1 MNEPKRDV
9 ANEIAIENERLK
21 RREELPRYYD
31 LIDRLGTKA
40 ADYVV
45 KERVEWIDLSAD
57 LLSAAESV
65 LKEWENLKSWAVPG
79 SFKDAMGDLYGSVMD
94 LQRKTKENGWS

>member
-1 MNEPKRDV
+1 MRDI
-9 ANEIAIENERLK
+9 ANEIATENERLK

-31 LIDRLGTKA
+31 LVDRLGTKA

-65 LKEWENLKSWAVPG
+65 LREWENAKSFSVHGA
-79 SFKDAMGDLYGSVMD
+79 FKDAMGDLYGSVMD
-94 LQRKTKENGWS
+94 LQRKTKENGWK